1 MYMQSIQKP
10 LNLIIRIVK
19 SKRLLA
25 TYQARRE
32 HSAPILKNLAL
43 QNMKRIYNSQKSKFI
58 RSKKWDTLKT
68 YENS

>member
-1 MYMQSIQKP
+1 MQSIQKP

-32 HSAPILKNLAL
+32 HSAPILKKLGFTEYETYLQFAKNLNL
-43 QNMKRIYNSQKSKFI
+43 
-58 RSKKWDTLKT
+58 
-68 YENS
+68 